1 MIVDENLRS
10 KRTSNYPEAL
20 SIHKV
25 KGQNV
30 QLRFYG
36 QDSDYNRLA
45 MISHYLH
52 NTDLLSAEDRKI
64 AVGYIKDFI
73 RSIKPDASDEHTSMI
88 CENPFQSSL
97 FDNLFDVPFPEPEKP
112 SFTFIDLFAGI
123 GGIRIPFTELNG
135 KCVFS
140 SEWDRAAQTTYTS
153 NFGEIPFGDITKIR
167 ADFIPRHDILLAGF
181 PC

>member
-1 MIVDENLRS
+1 MSSTNKIF
-10 KRTSNYPEAL
+10 KTSNYPEAL

-97 FDNLFDVPFPEPEKP
+97 FDRFPDKYNIVVSHAEIRRQTGNSVAVPMIRSVANKIINL
-112 SFTFIDLFAGI
+112 L
-123 GGIRIPFTELNG
+123 
-135 KCVFS
+135 
-140 SEWDRAAQTTYTS
+140 
-153 NFGEIPFGDITKIR
+153 
-167 ADFIPRHDILLAGF
+167 
-181 PC
+181 

>member
-1 MIVDENLRS
+1 MTSSLTRGQYLLEPSPPHPAEVERSEMIVDENLRS

-52 NTDLLSAEDRKI
+52 NTDLLSEEDRKI

-88 CENPFQSSL
+88 CENPFQ
-97 FDNLFDVPFPEPEKP
+97 
-112 SFTFIDLFAGI
+112 
-123 GGIRIPFTELNG
+123 
-135 KCVFS
+135 
-140 SEWDRAAQTTYTS
+140 
-153 NFGEIPFGDITKIR
+153 
-167 ADFIPRHDILLAGF
+167 
-181 PC
+181 